1 MRRMSHRAGG
11 QISRFVAAVLIVSS
25 QLAVTAHNIPA
36 RAWAGKWKINLAQSS
51 FPGRPAPQDDEL
63 TIEADGTVTVF
74 ETNSQG
80 KKSSWSYKPQAGRR
94 VTVSGRENWTVIA
107 RKVNDHRTEQEWN
120 FNGHMA
126 KSWAILSEDGK
137 RQTFHLSGTNE
148 AGKPFHQVVVY
159 DRQ

>member
-1 MRRMSHRAGG
+1 MLSLG
-11 QISRFVAAVLIVSS
+11 AAVLIVSA
-25 QLAVTAHNIPA
+25 QLAAMAQDIPA
-36 RAWAGKWKINLAQSS
+36 GDWAGRWKINLAQSS

-74 ETNSQG
+74 ETNWQG
-80 KKSSWSYKPQAGRR
+80 KKSSWSYKPQAGRT
-94 VTVSGRENWTVIA
+94 VTVNGRTNWTVIA
-107 RKVNDHRTEQEWN
+107 RKVNDHRTEQIWN
-120 FNGHMA
+120 FDGNMA
-126 KSWAILSEDGK
+126 KSWAILSKDGT